1 MARDLFPAAPPDYGR
16 LEGTHETRAQEWDNN
31 RNNMTLGGNLG
42 VSNQGGRVWRHPP
55 SHVGK
60 FFFRSFWITA
70 RMHPG
75 ESRVQE
81 QILRYFRVIPFFRV
95 YQTRQGLV
103 IFAILVAFTT
113 GILKCFGY

>member
-31 RNNMTLGGNLG
+31 RNNMTLGGSLG

-60 FFFRSFWITA
+60 FFFHSFWITA

-81 QILRYFRVIPFFRV
+81 QILRDFRVIPF
-95 YQTRQGLV
+95 G
-103 IFAILVAFTT
+103 
-113 GILKCFGY
+113 